1 MSSNLADQKELTLLD
16 FIAIGHVAMGS
27 IAFTIAY
34 YPFILLG
41 IPSAVMVG
49 WAFFISLLANRV
61 YLGIETKILN
71 HLNLVVKRDGPG
83 VAFFLTALCLIGSLI
98 SFAMTAFW
106 VNCVVIG
113 VEGLGYYLLF
123 HILKSYQGIATKR
136 KVNVKR
142 LARQHA
148 KIHA

>member
-1 MSSNLADQKELTLLD
+1 MSSNLADQKEVTLLD
-16 FIAIGHVAMGS
+16 FIAIGHVAIGS
-27 IAFTIAY
+27 IAFTIAF
-34 YPFILLG
+34 YPFVFIG
-41 IPSAVMVG
+41 IPSAIMVG
-49 WAFFISLLANRV
+49 WAFFISLLANGV

-71 HLNLVVKRDGPG
+71 HLNLEVKRDGPG
-83 VAFFLTALCLIGSLI
+83 AAIFLTALCLIGALI

-113 VEGLGYYLLF
+113 VLVLGYYLLYR
-123 HILKSYQGIATKR
+123 ILKSHQEIPAKR

-142 LARQHA
+142 LARQYA